1 MDYLDPK
8 KEARHRILLFVGY
21 ILVGVA
27 IVIGTLVLLYQ
38 AYGFGIG
45 KNGTVIQNGLVFFSS
60 QPNPANIYVDNKLNK
75 SQTNTR
81 LTLPSGIYHVRLARD
96 GYHDWQRTIEVE
108 GGDVQ
113 HFDYPFLIPSKLTSK
128 KIADYTAAP
137 GLMTQSPD
145 RRWLLVQTPG
155 STTAFQVYDLK
166 SPAKAPLEL
175 SLPATV
181 PTKAVGGQNWQLEEW
196 ADDNKHVVLQ
206 HNYDGKSEYILVDR
220 TDASQALNI
229 NTTLSITPTKLTL
242 LDKKYDHYYW
252 LNGTGEL
259 RSATLSDHTPKT
271 VLQNVLAYQSYASDT
286 LLYATN
292 SGSSAGKVLTQLKSG
307 DHTYPIRSFAAGGT
321 YLLDLTKYDGTLYVV
336 AGSSKE
342 SKTYIYKDPTG
353 QLARLPHQAVYPIQ
367 VLHVDQPNYLSFSD
381 NAQFIVVEHGT
392 QFGVYDIENAK
403 GYNFTSKSP
412 VDPPAAHATW
422 MDGNRL
428 TYVSGGKLTVFD
440 YDDTNQQTLVPASA
454 GYVPAFAPDFKFVY
468 TLAPAASTAAAAAA
482 TGQTALN
489 QTSLLAPAD
498 Q

>member
-8 KEARHRILLFVGY
+8 KEARHRVLLFVGY
-21 ILVGVA
+21 ILIGVA
-27 IVIGTLVLLYQ
+27 ILIGTLVLLYQ

-45 KNGTVIQNGLVFFSS
+45 KNGTVIQNGLVFVSS
-60 QPNPANIYVDNKLNK
+60 QPNPANIYLNNKLNK

-81 LTLPSGIYHVRLARD
+81 LTLPSGIYQVRLARD
-96 GYHDWQRTIEVE
+96 GYRDWQRTIEVE

-113 HFDYPFLIPSKLTSK
+113 HFDYPFLIPSKLTTK

-155 STTAFQVYDLK
+155 SMTSLQVHDLK
-166 SPAKAPLEL
+166 NPAKAPLEL
-175 SLPATV
+175 NLPANLL
-181 PTKAVGGQNWQLEEW
+181 TKATGSENWQLEEW
-196 ADDNKHVVLQ
+196 ADDNRHVVLQ

-220 TDASQALNI
+220 TDAAQALNI
-229 NTTLSITPTKLTL
+229 NTALSVAPAKLTL
-242 LDKKYDHYYW
+242 LDKKYDQYY
-252 LNGTGEL
+252 LLGGAGALQT
-259 RSATLSDHTPKT
+259 ATLSDHTPKM

-292 SGSSAGKVLTQLKSG
+292 DPKVANKVSIELKSG
-307 DHTYPIRSFAAGGT
+307 DRTYPIRSFAAGGT
-321 YLLDLTKYDGTLYVV
+321 YLLDLTKYDGALYVV

-342 SKTYIYKDPTG
+342 SKTYIYKDPIG
-353 QLARLPHQAVYPIQ
+353 QLAKLPRQAVYPIQ
-367 VLHVDQPNYLSFSD
+367 VLHVDQPDYLSFSS

-392 QFGVYDIENAK
+392 QFGVYDIENTK

-412 VDPPAAHATW
+412 IDPPAMHATW
-422 MDGNRL
+422 MDGDRL

-454 GYVPAFAPDFKFVY
+454 GYLPAFAPDFKFVY
-468 TLAPAASTAAAAAA
+468 TLAPAASTPAAAA
-482 TGQTALN
+482 TPGQAALD
-489 QTSLLAPAD
+489 QTSLLTPAD